1 MPSIND
7 DLAVEMRRIVT
18 KEVDRLLCPSPLLE
32 QLKGAQP
39 PVDCDCY
46 ACRPPLAFP
55 GAPRTIQQAAA
66 QEAAKPK
73 EQRKPAKPKPRSI
86 ADEWL
91 DRR

>member
-1 MPSIND
+1 MRVID
-7 DLAVEMRRIVT
+7 DQFTEALSPTAERAVKAMIEAITR
-18 KEVDRLLCPSPLLE
+18 
-32 QLKGAQP
+32 QP
-39 PVDCDCY
+39 YWWRKLSAPDCDCY